1 MGRFAYTAL
10 AADGQTVTGVI
21 DSPSHAAAIAQLQAG
36 GLLPIEARQATAAPD
51 AGTRTRSRA
60 RASTEDIALFAR
72 QTGRMLAA
80 GLPLD
85 VALGIV
91 GGLVR
96 KRGSR
101 AVFAAVLAR
110 VRDGDGLGRALAA
123 QRGFPD
129 NLVAMVTAAEQ
140 AGMLAPVLDRAGTFL
155 DRTAA
160 MRRRVAAA
168 MVYPA
173 ILLVVALAAVGLVL
187 TVVLPQFTPLFEEAG
202 ARLPLITRAVV
213 AIGDVVARIWW
224 LLPVLALGA
233 VLGWRRA
240 MAWPHLALGAHRMLL
255 RLPLIG
261 PIALMLDAARF
272 ARTLGALLANGV
284 PMARAVP
291 LAAQSVGNRC
301 LRRLLLEVE
310 DRLIQGQGLSAPLAR
325 AGLFPPVLVQ
335 LVRVGEET
343 GHLSDL
349 LIEAADVLDND
360 SQARIDRLLALLVP
374 VITILMGVAIG
385 TVIAAV
391 FLAMISVNDLAT

>member
-160 MRRRVAAA
+160 MRRRVAASRPGA
-168 MVYPA
+168 RIEGFLIAPQLSGGVE
-173 ILLVVALAAVGLVL
+173 VLAGTQSDPVFGPVL
-187 TVVLPQFTPLFEEAG
+187 TVGAGGVLTELVQDVCVRLAPVDEAG
-202 ARLPLITRAVV
+202 ALQMLRSTRL
-213 AIGDVVARIWW
+213 AR
-224 LLPVLALGA
+224 LLD
-233 VLGWRRA
+233 GWR
-240 MAWPHLALGAHRMLL
+240 GAPPVDL
-255 RLPLIG
+255 
-261 PIALMLDAARF
+261 
-272 ARTLGALLANGV
+272 
-284 PMARAVP
+284 
-291 LAAQSVGNRC
+291 QS
-301 LRRLLLEVE
+301 
-310 DRLIQGQGLSAPLAR
+310 LAR
-325 AGLFPPVLVQ
+325 Q
-335 LVRVGEET
+335 
-343 GHLSDL
+343 
-349 LIEAADVLDND
+349 
-360 SQARIDRLLALLVP
+360 LALLSEIAWANRACVSAIELNP
-374 VITILMGVAIG
+374 IVARPYGVC
-385 TVIAAV
+385 AV
-391 FLAMISVNDLAT
+391 DALIVRNGATP